1 MNYGVSYKL
10 YTKQVNLVL
19 TNNLRKI
26 VASLGEVK
34 YRRRYGLF
42 KAEGT
47 KCVLDTIGAFNLKY
61 IFATDQWLSAHP
73 DITGVSIVKPS
84 DLHIM
89 SSLTTPSDVIAVFEL
104 PEYNFD
110 TAELSRQL
118 VIALDGVQDPG
129 NLGTIIRT
137 ADWFGIHTILCNYG
151 TADAFNPKVIQSTMG
166 AISRVKIIYLNLA
179 DFIRDKYHGEV
190 FGTFLDGDSIFT
202 SKLPEAGMIIMGNE
216 GNGISNEIMHLVNR
230 RIHIPSF
237 PPGAHTSESLNVAIA
252 TAIVTAQFRA
262 GCVFNPM

>member
-1 MNYGVSYKL
+1 MNPI
-10 YTKQVNLVL
+10 L

-26 VASLGEVK
+26 VATLGEVK

-42 KAEGT
+42 KAEGA
-47 KCVLDTIGAFNLKY
+47 KCVLDTIDAFNLKY
-61 IFATDQWLSAHP
+61 LFATDQWLSAHP
-73 DITGVSIVKPS
+73 YITGGTIVKPS
-84 DLHIM
+84 DLQIM
-89 SSLTTPSDVIAVFEL
+89 SSLTTPSEVIAVFEL
-104 PEYNFD
+104 PQYNFD
-110 TAELSRQL
+110 ATELSGQL

-137 ADWFGIHTILCNYG
+137 ADWFGIHTVLCNYG

-166 AISRVKIIYLNLA
+166 AVSRVKIIYLNLV
-179 DFIRDKYHGEV
+179 DFIRNEYQGEV
-190 FGTFLDGDSIFT
+190 FGTFLDGDNIFA

-216 GNGISNEIMHLVNR
+216 GNGISDEIMHLVSR

-262 GCVFNPM
+262 GRAQNSIK

>member
-1 MNYGVSYKL
+1 MNPI
-10 YTKQVNLVL
+10 L

-26 VASLGEVK
+26 VATLGEVK

-42 KAEGT
+42 KAEGA
-47 KCVLDTIGAFNLKY
+47 KCVLDTIDAFNLKY
-61 IFATDQWLSAHP
+61 LFATDQWLSAHP
-73 DITGVSIVKPS
+73 YITGGTIVKPS
-84 DLHIM
+84 DLQIM
-89 SSLTTPSDVIAVFEL
+89 SSLTTPSEVIAVFEL
-104 PEYNFD
+104 PQYNFD
-110 TAELSRQL
+110 ATELSGQL

-137 ADWFGIHTILCNYG
+137 ADWFGIHTVLCNYG

-190 FGTFLDGDSIFT
+190 FGTFLDGDNIFA
-202 SKLPEAGMIIMGNE
+202 SKFPEAGMIIMGNE
-216 GNGISNEIMHLVNR
+216 GNGISDEIMHLVSR

-237 PPGAHTSESLNVAIA
+237 PPGAHTSESLNVAVA

-262 GCVFNPM
+262 GRAQNSIK